1 MPKNIYLKNRMK
13 YKAYLVEENEGKYN
27 GQIKELEMSSLDDG
41 NVIIKVHYSS
51 LNYKDALASSGA
63 KGVVRSYPF
72 VPGIDVAGEI
82 IESSN
87 PEFVAGDNVVATGY
101 KIGMSVYGGF
111 GELVQLPAKWVLK
124 LPDALNS
131 FDSMC
136 YGTAGITAAA
146 CVKKIVDADVSNEL
160 PVLVSGATGGV
171 GSVSVGIL
179 AKLGYEVH
187 AISGKQDEI
196 ETLKTMGASKVI
208 LRDDYTNE
216 PAKALD
222 KAIYGGAVDTV
233 GGEILAKMISM
244 VANHGV
250 VSCCGNV
257 AGAMFTSSV
266 FPFILRGVQL
276 SGIDS
281 AESSLTLKKELWN
294 LLSDQWSL
302 NLTDHTKTI
311 QIDGIGDEVKKILEG
326 NQVGRVV
333 IKHGD

>member
-1 MPKNIYLKNRMK
+1 MK
-13 YKAYLVEENEGKYN
+13 YKAYLVEENEGKHS
-27 GQIKELEMSSLDDG
+27 GQVKEIEMPSLDDG

-51 LNYKDALASSGA
+51 LNYKDALASSGV
-63 KGVVRSYPF
+63 KGVVKSYPF

-82 IESSN
+82 IETSN
-87 PEFVAGDNVVATGY
+87 SEFSVGDNVVATGY
-101 KIGMSVYGGF
+101 KIGMSVFGGF
-111 GELVQLPAKWVLK
+111 GELVQLPSKWVLK
-124 LPDALNS
+124 LPAELNS

-146 CVKKIVDADVSNEL
+146 CVKKIVDSNVSNEL

-171 GSVSVGIL
+171 GSISVGIL
-179 AKLGYEVH
+179 SKLGYQVH
-187 AISGKQDEI
+187 AISGKQDKI
-196 ETLKTMGASKVI
+196 ETLKSMGASEII
-208 LRDDYTNE
+208 LRDEFTNE
-216 PAKALD
+216 PVKALD

-233 GGEILAKMISM
+233 GGEILAKIISM
-244 VANHGV
+244 VANQGV

-281 AESSLTLKKELWN
+281 AESSLVLKKELWN
-294 LLSDQWSL
+294 LLSNEWSL
-302 NLTDHTKTI
+302 NLTDHIKTI
-311 QIDGIGDEVKKILEG
+311 QIDGIEDEVKKILNG

>member
-1 MPKNIYLKNRMK
+1 MK
-13 YKAYLVEENEGKYN
+13 YKAYLVEENEGKHS
-27 GQIKELEMSSLDDG
+27 GQVKEIEMPSLDDG

-51 LNYKDALASSGA
+51 LNYKDALASSGV
-63 KGVVRSYPF
+63 KGVVKSYPF

-82 IESSN
+82 IETSN
-87 PEFVAGDNVVATGY
+87 SEFSVGDNVVATGY
-101 KIGMSVYGGF
+101 KIGMSVFGGF
-111 GELVQLPAKWVLK
+111 GELVQLPSKWVLK
-124 LPDALNS
+124 LPAELNS

-146 CVKKIVDADVSNEL
+146 CVKKIVDANVSNEL
-160 PVLVSGATGGV
+160 PVLVSEATGGV
-171 GSVSVGIL
+171 GSISVGIL
-179 AKLGYEVH
+179 SKLGYQVH
-187 AISGKQDEI
+187 AISGKQDKI
-196 ETLKTMGASKVI
+196 ETLKSMGASEII
-208 LRDDYTNE
+208 LRDEFTNE
-216 PAKALD
+216 PVKALD

-233 GGEILAKMISM
+233 GGEILAKIISM
-244 VANHGV
+244 VANQGV

-281 AESSLTLKKELWN
+281 AESSLVLKKELWN
-294 LLSDQWSL
+294 LLSNEWSL
-302 NLTDHTKTI
+302 NLTDHIKTI
-311 QIDGIGDEVKKILEG
+311 QIDGIGDEVKKILNG

>member
-1 MPKNIYLKNRMK
+1 MK

-146 CVKKIVDADVSNEL
+146 CVKKIVDADVTNEL

-216 PAKALD
+216 PTKALD

-302 NLTDHTKTI
+302 NLTDHIKTI

>member
-1 MPKNIYLKNRMK
+1 MLKNIYLKNRMK
-13 YKAYLVEENEGKYN
+13 YKAYLVEENEGKHS
-27 GQIKELEMSSLDDG
+27 GQVKEIEMPSLDDG

-51 LNYKDALASSGA
+51 LNYKDALASSGV
-63 KGVVRSYPF
+63 KGVVKSYPF

-82 IESSN
+82 IETSN
-87 PEFVAGDNVVATGY
+87 SEFSVGDNVVATGY
-101 KIGMSVYGGF
+101 KIGMSVFGGF
-111 GELVQLPAKWVLK
+111 GELVQLPSKWVLK
-124 LPDALNS
+124 LPTELNS

-146 CVKKIVDADVSNEL
+146 CVKKIVDANVSNEL

-171 GSVSVGIL
+171 GSISVGIL
-179 AKLGYEVH
+179 SKLGYQVH
-187 AISGKQDEI
+187 AISGKQDKI
-196 ETLKTMGASKVI
+196 ETLKSMGASEII
-208 LRDDYTNE
+208 LRDEFTNE
-216 PAKALD
+216 PVKALD

-233 GGEILAKMISM
+233 GGEILAKIISM
-244 VANHGV
+244 VANQGV

-281 AESSLTLKKELWN
+281 AESSLVLKKELWS
-294 LLSDQWSL
+294 LLSNEWSL

-311 QIDGIGDEVKKILEG
+311 QIDGIGDEVKKILNG

>member
-1 MPKNIYLKNRMK
+1 MK

-27 GQIKELEMSSLDDG
+27 GQIKELEMSSLNDG

-281 AESSLTLKKELWN
+281 AESSLALKKELWN